1 MRPIGSVYATR
12 SARDDDK
19 TLHELGYEPGDYI
32 DVAIQAR

>member
-1 MRPIGSVYATR
+1 MRPIGSVYGTR

-32 DVAIQAR
+32 DVAIQYR